1 MPRLSP
7 FAALRYA
14 SDAGDPA
21 ELIAPPYDVIGVP
34 HADELRRRSPYNA
47 VHLVLPEGDGEE
59 RYAAAAA
66 RVADWRRT
74 GILAEDAAP
83 AVYAYRQRY
92 EANGREVERL
102 ALFGALALEP
112 LGDGI
117 LPHER
122 THAGP
127 KADRLALTLAT
138 RTQLSP
144 VFLLARDPDASLLEA
159 LRALA
164 DRSPLLESRTPDGIE
179 HALWAIEN
187 EDAAADL
194 CAVAGRHRML
204 IADGHHRYET
214 AMEVARRLRSDA
226 ADHVLACVVSAED
239 PGLVIRPTH
248 RTLTGIEGL
257 APDELRVRLEKWFDV
272 MRLGDIDPRQAEIEA
287 AADPAGLVLLMPSG
301 GANGSAA
308 AGATVPGWLLSPR
321 TSSRTVPSSPAM
333 AGGTVAAGAEATAE
347 RAAERLAAVQFDRHV
362 IRGLLGSDADAAAQQ
377 GLLEYHRDAGEAV
390 RRAGPAGAAFIL
402 PAVGLDAVWAA
413 TAGGIRLPP
422 KSTYFEPKIPSGLLF
437 RPL

>member
-14 SDAGDPA
+14 AAAGDPA
-21 ELIAPPYDVIGVP
+21 GLIAPPYDVIDAALAG
-34 HADELRRRSPYNA
+34 DLRRRSPYNA

-66 RVADWRRT
+66 RITDWRRA
-74 GILAEDAAP
+74 GVLAEDDAP
-83 AVYAYRQRY
+83 AVYGYRQRY
-92 EANGREVERL
+92 EAKGREIERL

-112 LGDGI
+112 LGEGI

-159 LRALA
+159 LRLLA
-164 DRSPLLESRTPDGIE
+164 GQPPLLEVVTPDGIA
-179 HALWAIEN
+179 HALWAVEEN
-187 EDAAADL
+187 GVAADL

-214 AMEVARRLRSDA
+214 AVEVARQLGTGA
-226 ADHVLACVVSAED
+226 AGHVLACIVSAED

-248 RTLTGIEGL
+248 RALTAIDAL
-257 APDELRVRLEKWFDV
+257 APDELPGRLEEWFDV
-272 MRLGDIDPRQAEIEA
+272 VKLGDIDPGEAEIEA
-287 AADPAGLVLLMPSG
+287 ATDPAGLVLLTQSG
-301 GANGSAA
+301 AANPSAA
-308 AGATVPGWLLSPR
+308 LAAFPGWRLSPR
-321 TSSRTVPSSPAM
+321 AASRTVPTT
-333 AGGTVAAGAEATAE
+333 AGETEAAGAASKAA
-347 RAAERLAAVQFDRHV
+347 RAAEQLAAVQFDRHV
-362 IRGLLGSDADAAAQQ
+362 IRDLIGSDADAAAQR
-377 GLLEYHRDAGEAV
+377 GLLEYHRDAWEAV

-402 PAVGLDAVWAA
+402 PAVGLDAVWEA
-413 TAGGIRLPP
+413 TAGGVRLPP